1 MTVGGFPGSD
11 LYGGLFGNDIDW
23 TAEHVEDWYS
33 SQY

>member
-1 MTVGGFPGSD
+1 MTIGGFPGSD
-11 LYGGLFGNDIDW
+11 LAGGLFGNDIDW